1 MEVFNPKSLS
11 NDIRNAKRK
20 YNKEELGLLDQMFR
34 DLAGR
39 SPDDLQTISKET
51 FMQVF
56 KLPGILAD
64 RLFDAFDTKRTK
76 VIDFDEFVLGLA
88 KYVRGN
94 MNDKIE
100 MLFKL
105 FDMDT
110 QGYVTRNELQT
121 VLFSLI
127 TPAISFLPSLEV
139 DEKRNGENYLITT
152 SDGIY
157 LSHKSKEVVDKIE
170 KMVAEAFEECDL
182 DQSGG
187 LDLQQFQ
194 LWCKKHPEV
203 TQGLE
208 SILVQNTWAQD
219 GDNPMYFESLYHADQ
234 VNQSAE
240 QKSGD
245 RDGATK
251 SCSTCN
257 FQFYVGRSIDRMK
270 IMLKTSEK
278 DFNDFTFCPVCGKQL
293 MSSDSRTYMPIVKAQ
308 DGRGRLFS
316 GVLLEAVSAKF
327 KTFSTRY
334 AVLRG
339 RFLYFFKNEK
349 DQKIGK
355 TKQVH
360 FIQGWFIERF
370 DIPIMEAP
378 HLVNRGFKLIPPRGT
393 TQIQRILF
401 ADTSVKAAE
410 WIYNLRVAAQTVEI
424 EQSYILDDKLGSG
437 AFSVVRRAKRKSTG
451 EVVAVKCIIKK
462 KISAKEKES
471 LHIEIAAMK
480 LVKHPNIIQ
489 LYEIFES
496 IEHIYLVMPVYP
508 TDMYHRLTKKG
519 LYSEAESKMIIWRL
533 LNALEYLHAAGIVHR
548 DLKPENI
555 LLKNFDDISEFV
567 IADFGLSKFASP
579 QEVMS
584 LPCGTITYVAPEVL
598 KLRGYGKMV
607 DLWSTGV
614 ITYVM
619 LRGRLPFEAP
629 HKRVIIHKILNT
641 EPILDDS
648 KWKLISNSAKDLVR
662 KLLTKAV
669 NKRPTIKEARR
680 HKWFEGCKEQ
690 VEELLDSSMSLHSSI
705 IVPKETS
712 GTKLTL

>member
-1 MEVFNPKSLS
+1 MEIVGRKGLS
-11 NDIRNAKRK
+11 DDFRNAKRK

-88 KYVRGN
+88 KYVRGD

-110 QGYVTRNELQT
+110 QGYVTKNELQT

-127 TPAISFLPSLEV
+127 TPAISFLPSLEE
-139 DEKRNGENYLITT
+139 DEKQNGENDLITT

-157 LSHKSKEVVDKIE
+157 LSHKSKEVVEKIE

-194 LWCKKHPEV
+194 IWCKKHPEV

-219 GDNPMYFESLYHADQ
+219 RDNPMYFESLYHADQ
-234 VNQSAE
+234 INQSAE
-240 QKSGD
+240 NKSGD

-251 SCSTCN
+251 SCSACS
-257 FQFYVGRSIDRMK
+257 FQFYVARSIDQMK
-270 IMLKTSEK
+270 IMLKTNERN
-278 DFNDFTFCPVCGKQL
+278 FNEFTFCPVCGKKL
-293 MSSDSRTYMPIVKAQ
+293 VSSDTRTYMPIVKAE
-308 DGRGRLFS
+308 DGRARLFS
-316 GVLLEAVSAKF
+316 GVLLEPVSAKC
-327 KTFSTRY
+327 KTFSTRH

-339 RFLYFFKNEK
+339 RFLYFFKSEK

-370 DIPIMEAP
+370 NIPIQDAAD
-378 HLVNRGFKLIPPRGT
+378 LKDRGFKLIPPRGT
-393 TQIQRILF
+393 KQIQRILF
-401 ADTSVKAAE
+401 AENPMRAIE
-410 WIYNLRVAAQTVEI
+410 WIHSLQVAAQTVEI
-424 EQSYILDDKLGSG
+424 QHSYVLEDKLGSG
-437 AFSVVRRAKRKSTG
+437 AFSIVRRAKRKSNG
-451 EVVAVKCIIKK
+451 EIVAVKCIIKK

-480 LVKHPNIIQ
+480 LVKHPNIIR

-519 LYSEAESKMIIWRL
+519 LYCEADSKMIIWRL
-533 LNALEYLHAAGIVHR
+533 LNAIEYLHAAGIVHR

-555 LLKNFDDISEFV
+555 LLKNLDDTSDFV

-607 DLWSTGV
+607 DVWSTGV
-614 ITYVM
+614 IAYVM

-629 HKRVIIHKILNT
+629 HKRVIIHKILNA
-641 EPILDDS
+641 EPVLDDS
-648 KWKLISNSAKDLVR
+648 KWKLISDPAKDLVR
-662 KLLTKAV
+662 KLLTKSV
-669 NKRPTIKEARR
+669 KQRPTIRVARR

-690 VEELLDSSMSLHSSI
+690 EEESLSYRSIHSLSMG
-705 IVPKETS
+705 KS
-712 GTKLTL
+712 GSRLTQ

>member
-1 MEVFNPKSLS
+1 MEIVSGKSLS
-11 NDIRNAKRK
+11 IDIRNAKRK

-88 KYVRGN
+88 KYVRGD

-127 TPAISFLPSLEV
+127 TPAISFLPSLEE
-139 DEKRNGENYLITT
+139 DEKRNGENDLITT

-157 LSHKSKEVVDKIE
+157 LSYKSKEVVEKIE
-170 KMVAEAFEECDL
+170 KMVSEAFEECDL

-194 LWCKKHPEV
+194 IWCKKHPEV

-219 GDNPMYFESLYHADQ
+219 RDNPMYFESLYHADHI
-234 VNQSAE
+234 NQSAE
-240 QKSGD
+240 QKSGN

-251 SCSTCN
+251 SCSACN
-257 FQFYVGRSIDRMK
+257 FQFYVCRSIDRMK
-270 IMLKTSEK
+270 IMLKTNER
-278 DFNDFTFCPVCGKQL
+278 DFNDFTFCPVCGKKL
-293 MSSDSRTYMPIVKAQ
+293 MSSDTRTYMPIVKAE
-308 DGRGRLFS
+308 DGQGGLFS
-316 GVLLEAVSAKF
+316 GVLLEPVSGKF

-349 DQKIGK
+349 DQKSGK
-355 TKQVH
+355 TKKVH
-360 FIQGWFIERF
+360 FIQGWFIEKF
-370 DIPIMEAP
+370 DIPMIEAP
-378 HLVNRGFKLIPPRGT
+378 HLKNRGFKLIPPRGT
-393 TQIQRILF
+393 RQLQRILF
-401 ADTSVKAAE
+401 AETPMKATK
-410 WIYNLRVAAQTVEI
+410 WIHNLQVAAQTLEI
-424 EQSYILDDKLGSG
+424 QHSYIMEDKLGSG
-437 AFSVVRRAKRKSTG
+437 AFSIVRRAKRKSNG
-451 EVVAVKCIIKK
+451 DIVAVKCIIKK
-462 KISAKEKES
+462 KISAKEKQS

-496 IEHIYLVMPVYP
+496 LEHIYLVMPVYP
-508 TDMYHRLTKKG
+508 TDMYNRLTKRG
-519 LYSEAESKMIIWRL
+519 LYTEAESKMIIWRL
-533 LNALEYLHAAGIVHR
+533 LNALEYLHTAGIVHR

-579 QEVMS
+579 QEVMN

-607 DLWSTGV
+607 DVWSTGV
-614 ITYVM
+614 IAYVM

-641 EPILDDS
+641 EPAMVGP
-648 KWKLISNSAKDLVR
+648 KWRLISALAKDLVGR
-662 KLLTKAV
+662 LLTKAV
-669 NKRPTIKEARR
+669 NSRPTIKEALR
-680 HKWFEGCKEQ
+680 HQWFEG
-690 VEELLDSSMSLHSSI
+690 VEEQANESLKSI
-705 IVPKETS
+705 ISLQNES
-712 GTKLTL
+712 LNLN